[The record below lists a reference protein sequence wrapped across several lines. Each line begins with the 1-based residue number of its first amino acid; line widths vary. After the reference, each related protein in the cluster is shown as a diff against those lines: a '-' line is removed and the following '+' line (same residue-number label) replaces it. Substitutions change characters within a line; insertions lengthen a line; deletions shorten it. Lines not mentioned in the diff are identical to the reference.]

1 MAVIQKTLF
10 PKNLDRYAVL
20 VTDTEP
26 NSRYFKVTELPD
38 TFTGGKNAFLIA
50 GSEELLADTKIQIEL
65 KDAAG
70 NIIYHEPGEGYFSS
84 SFKDNNDKPIIIE
97 YFEGVSK
104 VVSVY
109 VYPDTAYG
117 PCTLTILGELSEY
130 QDANGVTLPVP
141 LDWENKY
148 NVKWQKTINV
158 NPSLANTTKIR
169 FYQRPVAS
177 ITEILSPI
185 YRIESGS
192 KVNSGVSQSFANIK
206 LSRLETFA
214 GDVKRVKV
222 FRTSLGDISDYDL
235 IQDILVESKELLT
248 SYDLVG
254 SVVGNTGI
262 LTTETLQNYW
272 NTGSLNSFLTSSRVE
287 SGVRLTGSGYFT
299 YTSSLDI
306 KSANTYELNLDAFY
320 SSSTASNLG
329 IYLVSGST
337 SSSIGTLS
345 GISPTKN
352 LLDTVIPFKI
362 PTDFPSASLYFSQSQ
377 GEWHLGNISLKLSQD
392 TAFSPD
398 EISFVT
404 TMPSVIG
411 NETFNFKFEFYDVNN
426 NYVPV
431 AVTQS
436 ATFTGGAN
444 INNTLLLVSA
454 STSQSLAVINS
465 VSSSISGTMTV
476 YSSSAS
482 SSVNT
487 LSGSV
492 SGSINIVSSSVSS
505 SLSSSFGFTSASVYT
520 LSASVSN
527 SLTLTS
533 GSITLV
539 SSSLVFTSQSL
550 SSSLTTLSAS
560 VSSSFSFNASQS
572 AYQVYSASQYLD
584 KFIFTDENGKLNQPP
599 TASDPG
605 LYLGSEYLG
614 YFSGSGTTG
623 WKTYMDNQ
631 GDFYLTSSVP
641 GGGLLAWNAATATLQ
656 INGSIN
662 IQGGNAAT
670 NTALSSSL
678 TAVSGA
684 INSATASLSTSV
696 AATTFTTNTGL
707 IAKPPTVLVGST
719 SGLYLGNSFLG
730 YYDGAGWKTF
740 MSNNGNFYLSG
751 SGGDSLTWAGGVLSI
766 NGAINITGGNAATTT
781 NVSNA
786 VTSGSLFA
794 SNAVTSGS
802 TAATN
807 AVTSGSL
814 FAANAATSA
823 SLSASAVDDKV
834 FTNALGRITK
844 SPTPGSTAGL
854 YLGSTNLGY
863 YNGGTW
869 RTYMDNTGLFYL
881 TGSNNGNA
889 LLWDGST
896 LSIKGTIKVS
906 DGSEVTST
914 TITKAGS
921 ALQNSDTGK
930 SLGLTGGSVG
940 GVTIASTKIYVGTG
954 THGNANTGFYVDSD
968 GKMSLKDKLV
978 WDGTTLSVKGVI
990 QVSDGSEV
998 TSTTITKAGS
1008 ALQNSDTGK
1017 SLGLTGGSVGGV
1029 TIAPTKI
1036 YVGTGTHGN
1045 ANTGFYVDSDGKM
1058 SLKDK
1063 LVWDGTTLS
1072 ITGTVVIT
1080 GGATKTAIDAAA
1092 DAASAA
1098 QNTAD
1103 GKVSPAAVTN
1113 HLGGQNV
1120 TTIDGGKISALSFSG
1135 KTAIF
1140 DQGSVGGWT
1149 MDGTGLY
1156 KTTGAYTLRLG
1167 ASAQRI
1173 SISQANAVDSIDR
1186 VRLDSSLDIPTI
1198 TVSDTGSLRWDAAG
1212 QNLLT
1217 IYDTNTPNFGFIN
1230 TNFDTPDYSPTHPAV
1245 SGVYGIIGLV
1255 YAAEEIFV
1263 ESESFPNIDS
1273 TIDGNA
1279 AFEVGSEVEG
1289 SYSVTLRVRKF
1300 PTDTDALNE
1309 TNADAVYGD
1318 KQVIVAYKDF
1328 RHNAMDSDRNINKSQ
1343 IYGAT
1348 LPADGPGG
1356 INTPAPGGA
1365 GNWYRVELRQIWNVT
1380 AFSPNPNGSAYIVAN
1395 RPASDIFVKFGRV
1408 ANGYSVFS
1416 PGGLQVYQGVRNYM
1430 NVSLPSGST
1439 GDAANFF
1446 IVKGKSQIIGSLDV
1460 TSGLSASNKQFKIQ
1474 HPLNENKWLYHTS
1487 TESPRADLIYRG
1499 ILQLQGGVGSASIDS
1514 ASNMTN
1520 GTFNAL
1526 TKNPQLFLQNNES
1539 FDRIKGYVQSG
1550 SVYVLSENQN
1560 STASIDWSVI
1570 AERQDTEI
1578 LKSPLY
1584 DRNGKYKTENYK
1596 GEYLEALRSERFLNY
1611 SGSI

>member
-1 MAVIQKTLF
+1 
-10 PKNLDRYAVL
+10 
-20 VTDTEP
+20 
-26 NSRYFKVTELPD
+26 
-38 TFTGGKNAFLIA
+38 
-50 GSEELLADTKIQIEL
+50 
-65 KDAAG
+65 
-70 NIIYHEPGEGYFSS
+70 
-84 SFKDNNDKPIIIE
+84 
-97 YFEGVSK
+97 
-104 VVSVY
+104 
-109 VYPDTAYG
+109 
-117 PCTLTILGELSEY
+117 
-130 QDANGVTLPVP
+130 
-141 LDWENKY
+141 
-148 NVKWQKTINV
+148 
-158 NPSLANTTKIR
+158 
-169 FYQRPVAS
+169 
-177 ITEILSPI
+177 
-185 YRIESGS
+185 
-192 KVNSGVSQSFANIK
+192 
-206 LSRLETFA
+206 
-214 GDVKRVKV
+214 
-222 FRTSLGDISDYDL
+222 
-235 IQDILVESKELLT
+235 
-248 SYDLVG
+248 
-254 SVVGNTGI
+254 
-262 LTTETLQNYW
+262 
-272 NTGSLNSFLTSSRVE
+272 
-287 SGVRLTGSGYFT
+287 
-299 YTSSLDI
+299 
-306 KSANTYELNLDAFY
+306 
-320 SSSTASNLG
+320 
-329 IYLVSGST
+329 
-337 SSSIGTLS
+337 
-345 GISPTKN
+345 
-352 LLDTVIPFKI
+352 
-362 PTDFPSASLYFSQSQ
+362 
-377 GEWHLGNISLKLSQD
+377 
-392 TAFSPD
+392 
-398 EISFVT
+398 
-404 TMPSVIG
+404 
-411 NETFNFKFEFYDVNN
+411 
-426 NYVPV
+426 
-431 AVTQS
+431 
-436 ATFTGGAN
+436 
-444 INNTLLLVSA
+444 
-454 STSQSLAVINS
+454 
-465 VSSSISGTMTV
+465 MTV

-487 LSGSV
+487 LSSSV

-662 IQGGNAAT
+662 IQGGNGAT

-684 INSATASLSTSV
+684 INSATSSLSSSVASSQNSLSSSV
-696 AATTFTTNTGL
+696 AATTFTTATGL

-766 NGAINITGGNAATTT
+766 KGAIDITGGNVQSSLSNINATTSSLNSATSSLNTSVT
-781 NVSNA
+781 NINSSISNINTA
-786 VTSGSLFA
+786 TGSLDARIFTTA
-794 SNAVTSGS
+794 TGKINKTPSQGS
-802 TAATN
+802 T
-807 AVTSGSL
+807 S
-814 FAANAATSA
+814 
-823 SLSASAVDDKV
+823 
-834 FTNALGRITK
+834 
-844 SPTPGSTAGL
+844 GL
-854 YLGSTNLGY
+854 YLGSTFLGY
-863 YNGGTW
+863 YNGTAW
-869 RTYMDNTGLFYL
+869 KTYMDDAGKFFLSGTGTNGL
-881 TGSNNGNA
+881 T
-889 LLWDGST
+889 WDGST
-896 LSIKGTIKVS
+896 LSIRGTIKVD
-906 DGSEVTST
+906 DGTEVTNA
-914 TITKAGS
+914 TITGAASGAT
-921 ALQNSDTGK
+921 ALQSGQTGK

-954 THGNANTGFYVDSD
+954 TWGNANTGFYVDNT
-968 GKMSLKDKLV
+968 GQMSLKDKLT

-990 QVSDGSEV
+990 QVSDGTEV
-998 TSTTITKAGS
+998 TAATVSGAASGAT
-1008 ALQNSDTGK
+1008 ALQNNATGK

-1080 GGATKTAIDAAA
+1080 GGATKTAID

-1098 QNTAD
+1098 SSAASAASTAQSTAD
-1103 GKVSPAAVTN
+1103 GKVAPSQVTN

-1149 MDGTGLY
+1149 MDSTGLY

-1167 ASAQRI
+1167 ANSQRI
-1173 SISQANAVDSIDR
+1173 SIQQANAVDSIDR
-1186 VRLDSSLDIPTI
+1186 VRLDSSTDIPTI
-1198 TVSDTGSLRWDAAG
+1198 TVSDTGSLYWSAAG
-1212 QNLLT
+1212 QDLLT
-1217 IYDTNTPNFGFIN
+1217 VYDTSNPNFTGINSGFNTPDG
-1230 TNFDTPDYSPTHPAV
+1230 SPTHPAV
-1245 SGVYGIIGLV
+1245 SYVYGIIGLV
-1255 YAAEEIFV
+1255 YASEEIWI
-1263 ESESFPNIDS
+1263 ESEAFPNIDN
-1273 TIDGNA
+1273 TITGQSS
-1279 AFEVGSEVEG
+1279 FEYGSEVSG
-1289 SYSVTLRVRKF
+1289 YYNATLRVRKF
-1300 PTDTDALNE
+1300 PTSTDALNE
-1309 TNADAVYGD
+1309 TNADVVYGD
-1318 KQVIVAYKDF
+1318 KQALVAYREF
-1328 RHNAMDSDRNINKSQ
+1328 RHNQLDSERNLDKSQ

-1348 LPADGPGG
+1348 FPADGPGG
-1356 INTPAPGGA
+1356 INTPAPGA
-1365 GNWYRVELRQIWNVT
+1365 PGNWYRVELRQLWQLQ
-1380 AFSPNPNGSAYIVAN
+1380 ASSPNPNGEAYIVAR
-1395 RPASDIFVKFGRV
+1395 RPASDIFAKFGRV
-1408 ANGYSVFS
+1408 SNGYSVFS

-1430 NVSLPSGST
+1430 NASIPSGST
-1439 GDAANFF
+1439 GDASNFF

-1460 TSGLSASNKQFKIQ
+1460 TSGFSANSKQFKIQ

-1499 ILQLQGGVGSASIDS
+1499 TLQLQSGVGSASIDS

-1520 GTFNAL
+1520 GTFNVL

-1550 SVYVLSENQN
+1550 SVYVLSENQD

-1570 AERQDTEI
+1570 AERQDAEM

-1596 GEYLEALRSERFLNY
+1596 GEYLESTRSERLLNF